1 MTVGTIFAV
10 ENLPAAADA
19 LQNLVT
25 MEVVVST
32 LYHTA
37 GNIGAMVADAFEIG
51 EEIRPDKADFNAA
64 AALLHP
70 MDMASTHFL
79 LEIIDN
85 LFQRLHLAGSLHIA

>member
-51 EEIRPDKADFNAA
+51 EEIRPDKAGFNAA
-64 AALLHP
+64 ADIMNP
-70 MDMASTHFL
+70 IYMASTHFIL
-79 LEIIDN
+79 
-85 LFQRLHLAGSLHIA
+85 

>member
-25 MEVVVST
+25 MEVVVIT

-37 GNIGAMVADAFEIG
+37 GNIGAMVADAFEIS
-51 EEIRPDKADFNAA
+51 EEIRPDKAGFDAA

-70 MDMASTHFL
+70 PDMASTHFL
-79 LEIIDN
+79 LEIINN
-85 LFQRLHLAGSLHIA
+85 LLQRLHLAGSLHIA